1 MCVKMDAVHLTT
13 LQSMVNVI
21 THRTSTDVYLGGFT
35 FKHALDNNRVIAGK
49 CGAIEAV
56 VNTMKAHPGNAGAC
70 HYGCCALG
78 NITAD
83 NGKCNCSQN

>member
-1 MCVKMDAVHLTT
+1 
-13 LQSMVNVI
+13 MVNIVI
-21 THRTSTDVYLGGFT
+21 THRTSMNVYLSNST
-35 FKHALDNNRVIAGK
+35 HKHTSDDNRMIAVK

-56 VNTMKAHPGNAGAC
+56 VNAMKAHPGNAGAC

-83 NGKCNCSQN
+83 NGK